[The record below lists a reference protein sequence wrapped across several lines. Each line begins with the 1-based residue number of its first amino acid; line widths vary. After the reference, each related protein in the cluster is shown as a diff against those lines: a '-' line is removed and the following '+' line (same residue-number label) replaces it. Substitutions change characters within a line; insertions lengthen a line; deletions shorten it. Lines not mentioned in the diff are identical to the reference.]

1 MSKHAEGKKDNGI
14 GALKKYHDL
23 LDAEIFSQLEGIDR
37 KLAKDLA
44 ATCDQ
49 DRALRIAI
57 IGQMKAGKSSLLNA
71 IFFKENVLPEAATP
85 MTAAL
90 TKIIFGDDTK
100 AEVHFYSKDE
110 WQQIENSSAQYR
122 SEYSR
127 IYADLID
134 DSNKSPLFNN
144 KVPLLE
150 PSKTEIESRIAVD
163 VKACFELT
171 EKAKLAGLDVSQYLG
186 KTQIL
191 NVDVKNELR
200 TALEDY
206 VGSNGRFTALTKS
219 TVLHI
224 NDERLRDIEV
234 IDTPGFNDPILS
246 RGKITREHLGQC
258 DVVILLSHMDSFFG
272 KADVSLLREQISTAG
287 INKKA
292 VYVIGSQRD
301 KILRGDRQL
310 LKEADNLANL
320 SAKQN
325 PNVDMAALR
334 AAAQLHLVNIK
345 AQKRMVK
352 MLSEYKAQ
360 NGSDPALGA
369 IYQALSENKV
379 ISVAA
384 YFALVAEQMDNLT
397 ETQKDQLL
405 KLRQATQ
412 CTYERQDLLNLS
424 NIPAVEKL
432 IEQQKASKSELL
444 ASKETQLR
452 MGAESTRESKLKELA
467 VSTNER
473 MRQVRDTDL
482 TELEATAK
490 QTRARIANGRATL
503 EDIFDEQATAIKLS
517 LIQLVTEVRA
527 AASQFKNVE
536 VKKDVTTDSYNV
548 STSDWYNPFSWGS
561 SETRYREVVTIY
573 ASAQDAIEN
582 VENYVN
588 ESLEKLQNTLRNS
601 IDIESM
607 RKKIANAILELFDT
621 SDANFDAQALIT
633 QVKKSLR
640 KITVPDTSFGHTDYA
655 EIICTEFGST
665 KVNEGAIE
673 SLKAAQRKIISDI
686 MKDLKKEID
695 EKIKTISNSLEE
707 TSNTFVSSLLED
719 IEEQS
724 KILQHDI
731 KHREETLSRLSV
743 VSSIISSM
751 QKIAYSSD
759 DMYVAEL
766 QD

>member
-1 MSKHAEGKKDNGI
+1 MTKKMEGKKDNGI
-14 GALKKYHDL
+14 KGLKEYRDL
-23 LDAEIFSQLEGIDR
+23 LDAEIFSQLEGIDL

-44 ATCDQ
+44 ATRDQ

-100 AEVHFYSKDE
+100 AEVHFYSQDE
-110 WQQIENSSAQYR
+110 WQQIEQASAQYL
-122 SEYSR
+122 SDYAR
-127 IYADLID
+127 IHAELKDERNRP
-134 DSNKSPLFNN
+134 SKFNTRA
-144 KVPLLE
+144 PIIE
-150 PSKTEIESRIAVD
+150 PSKTDIESKIAMD

-171 EKAKLAGLDVSQYLG
+171 EKAKFADLDVSQYLG

-191 NVDVKNELR
+191 NVDQKNELR

-206 VGSNGRFTALTKS
+206 VGSNGKFTALTKS

-310 LKEADNLANL
+310 LKEADILANL

-334 AAAQLHLVNIK
+334 AGAQLHLVNKK
-345 AQKRMVK
+345 AQNRMVQ

-369 IYQALSENKV
+369 IYQALSDNKV

-384 YFALVAEQMDNLT
+384 YFALVAEQMDDLT
-397 ETQKDQLL
+397 ETQKDQLS

-412 CTYERQDLLNLS
+412 CTYERQDLLMLS
-424 NIPAVEKL
+424 NIPAVESL
-432 IEQQKASKSELL
+432 IEEQKARKSELL

-452 MGAESTRESKLKELA
+452 MGAESTRQSKLKELA
-467 VSTNER
+467 FSTNER

-482 TELEATAK
+482 ADLEATAK

-517 LIQLVTEVRA
+517 LIQVATEVRA

-536 VKKDVTTDSYNV
+536 VTKDVKTESYSV
-548 STSDWYNPFSWGS
+548 STGSWYNPFSWFG

-573 ASAQDAIEN
+573 ASAQDAMEN

-588 ESLEKLQNTLRNS
+588 QSLTNLQNTLRNS
-601 IDIESM
+601 IDIEGM

-621 SDANFDAQALIT
+621 SDASFDAQALIT

-640 KITVPDTSFGHTDYA
+640 KITVPETSFGHTDYA
-655 EIICTEFGST
+655 ELISSEFGST
-665 KVNEGAIE
+665 KVDEDAIE
-673 SLKAAQRKIISDI
+673 NLKATQRKIISSI
-686 MKDLKKEID
+686 MKDLKNEVD
-695 EKIKTISNSLEE
+695 EKIKTISSSLED
-707 TSNTFVSSLLED
+707 TSNTFVTGLLQD
-719 IEEQS
+719 IENEF
-724 KILQHDI
+724 KTLQHDI

-743 VSSIISSM
+743 VSSMISSM
-751 QKIAYSSD
+751 QKNIQVSE
-759 DMYVAEL
+759 DMNVAEL